1 MAESSPDTFDPSGG
15 MYAVY
20 LTGLNP
26 TGRRL
31 AFDLVQFLTG
41 DSVTAAYH
49 RDNPSDPEGPPNDY
63 YIVNASPGTHALTVA
78 PYVRIWLLRLQQD
91 FTPDLASGTWEELP
105 EYLSANRPPDGNQLS
120 YYPFWLT
127 APTAS

>member
-1 MAESSPDTFDPSGG
+1 
-15 MYAVY
+15 
-20 LTGLNP
+20 
-26 TGRRL
+26 
-31 AFDLVQFLTG
+31 
-41 DSVTAAYH
+41 
-49 RDNPSDPEGPPNDY
+49 
-63 YIVNASPGTHALTVA
+63 VA